1 MDISVAPNNCASL
14 NHMNRKQFYSA
25 LKLIAAH
32 QSNLP
37 LKPELLST
45 PLDLPLPR
53 FTWALNSEASA
64 DLIQLSNS
72 PKEQHISKRE
82 RNFAGNL
89 AYEPIRLSSN
99 LSDSDVPQALSHDA
113 TEALSTDSE
122 MESETMSQSGSHG
135 VSLCMN
141 KNKIKGYFYFITWSW
156 KKGPIWLLR
165 AEEKS
170 KCNPILV

>member
-1 MDISVAPNNCASL
+1 MDISVAPNTCATL

-32 QSNLP
+32 QSNMT

-53 FTWALNSEASA
+53 FTWTLNSDANA

-72 PKEQHISKRE
+72 PKEQHISSKRE
-82 RNFAGNL
+82 RSFGGNL
-89 AYEPIRLSSN
+89 GAYEPIRVSSN

-122 MESETMSQSGSHG
+122 MESETMSQSGSIG
-135 VSLCMN
+135 VSKYCLNC
-141 KNKIKGYFYFITWSW
+141 FFFH
-156 KKGPIWLLR
+156 
-165 AEEKS
+165 
-170 KCNPILV
+170 